1 MNTRLISSYLFFI
14 NIYISFYKKNYIY
27 TFLFSNLLIS
37 SVILHWL
44 QYDFNHLEEEIQLVK
59 KIDSINVNLII
70 IYGFYLFLYK
80 NFKQKNNI
88 FINGII
94 IYLFYF
100 VYIYIIMVI
109 IKKNFL
115 IQMIIKQTISFISSF
130 NGYYWSYFN
139 CYYLINITK

>member
-37 SVILHWL
+37 SVILQWL
-44 QYDFNHLEEEIQLVK
+44 QHDLNHLTEEIQLVK
-59 KIDSINVNLII
+59 KIDSIHVNLVI

-88 FINGII
+88 FYNGII
-94 IYLFYF
+94 IYLFLFSAYLYYYGYNKKRYF
-100 VYIYIIMVI
+100 FDSDYNKATLYHSIIHLMSI
-109 IKKNFL
+109 IAHIL
-115 IQMIIKQTISFISSF
+115 ILII
-130 NGYYWSYFN
+130 
-139 CYYLINITK
+139 

>member
-94 IYLFYF
+94 IYLFLFCAYLYYYGYYKKKYF
-100 VYIYIIMVI
+100 FDSDDNKAKLYHSLVHLMGIIGHILIVI
-109 IKKNFL
+109 I
-115 IQMIIKQTISFISSF
+115 
-130 NGYYWSYFN
+130 
-139 CYYLINITK
+139 

>member
-37 SVILHWL
+37 SVILQWL
-44 QYDFNHLEEEIQLVK
+44 QHDLNHLTEEIQLVK
-59 KIDSINVNLII
+59 KIDSIHVNLVI

-88 FINGII
+88 FYNGII
-94 IYLFYF
+94 IYLFLFSAYLYYYGYYKKKYFFDSNDNKATLYHSF
-100 VYIYIIMVI
+100 VYLMGIIGHI
-109 IKKNFL
+109 L
-115 IQMIIKQTISFISSF
+115 IL
-130 NGYYWSYFN
+130 
-139 CYYLINITK
+139 LI